1 MKMKMV
7 YLSIQSTDA
16 GVVRPSS
23 EDVAK
28 ENGWDLDFFGVN
40 SSDVD
45 QDPLLYNELVRK
57 TKAADF
63 VLIRVMAD
71 PYRML
76 RFEQYEKV
84 VNEIGGSVF
93 VYSGDP
99 EVAAL
104 YRGLFRQS
112 DEDYKLLY
120 RYCRAKGRDNDRA
133 IVMWLRRMLT
143 GEGDVPQPD
152 IPRTSGIYHPDFGA
166 DITMDEYLGHLD
178 PSEPTVGVVFP
189 VGNWLYGNMAH
200 IDAFIRE
207 IEAQGMNVI
216 PNYQTFEQA
225 NIDVIRIEAAN
236 GLTSLNGIVTLG
248 FLFDC
253 VEKANEEMEFFD
265 GILKDIAKKLA
276 TNPEDKKVSGLFVTM
291 TNYCEGVSTRSEYT
305 GTMEIAGA
313 TAVADDNVWEG
324 KARKQF
330 FIGDEWLLKEQFQAD
345 FIVHSR
351 GLGLG
356 EVDKQAQWDTY
367 SVYFKEMN
375 AYKNGNYFLLNSTL
389 SPVLRI
395 AFMATQFYPDVF
407 GEDYAVN
414 LVQEYYDKFITNVKD
429 FDAKTDATWV
439 ITADMVKT

>member
-1 MKMKMV
+1 MQTKHIIAVVAVVIICVAAIAALALSGDDGSKKYISDDDSGRLMVFGNANNDDYIDEKDIEAIEKIIKGEMKETKYADANHDGKVDEKDIQYVKDIINKKVDRVWIKQTYNKTEQEIECAYPLTSVCVAGFETVTVIKSIGAVDYITCLSGLKGDNLNPTFYSDV
-7 YLSIQSTDA
+7 YNLPKVGPDA
-16 GVVRPSS
+16 WNV
-23 EDVAK
+23 
-28 ENGWDLDFFGVN
+28 
-40 SSDVD
+40 DVD
-45 QDPLLYNELVRK
+45 QLSKY
-57 TKAADF
+57 
-63 VLIRVMAD
+63 
-71 PYRML
+71 
-76 RFEQYEKV
+76 KV
-84 VNEIGGSVF
+84 
-93 VYSGDP
+93 
-99 EVAAL
+99 
-104 YRGLFRQS
+104 Q
-112 DEDYKLLY
+112 
-120 RYCRAKGRDNDRA
+120 A
-133 IVMWLRRMLT
+133 IV
-143 GEGDVPQPD
+143 
-152 IPRTSGIYHPDFGA
+152 A
-166 DITMDEYLGHLD
+166 MDGKSY
-178 PSEPTVGVVFP
+178 
-189 VGNWLYGNMAH
+189 
-200 IDAFIRE
+200 
-207 IEAQGMNVI
+207 I

-225 NIDVIRIEAAN
+225 NINVIRIEAAN